1 MNDSLLKRNLE
12 QSTKNQEFTE
22 ENFTEIH
29 SMVDEL
35 LASLQKTKKEKVK
48 VKLPRSRKKWE
59 NKSKKG
65 KKTEDVKI
73 RELPFTF

>member
-1 MNDSLLKRNLE
+1 MNDSLLKRNLDK
-12 QSTKNQEFTE
+12 SIINQEFTA

-35 LASLQKTKKEKVK
+35 LASLQKTKKENVK
-48 VKLPRSRKKWE
+48 VKLPLSRKKWE